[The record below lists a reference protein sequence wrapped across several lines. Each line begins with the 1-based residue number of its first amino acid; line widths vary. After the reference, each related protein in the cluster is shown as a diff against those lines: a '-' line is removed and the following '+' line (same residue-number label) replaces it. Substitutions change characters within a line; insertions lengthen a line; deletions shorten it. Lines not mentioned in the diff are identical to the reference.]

1 MVTISSFVGFQVDI
15 YLLNVNNRNTRTRC
29 EIYSKLTTKTPER
42 RQRRSDVFVVVN
54 FEHNSHTVLVFLLL
68 TLSMTLK
75 SSVYLFYFRVLIF
88 RDGQIFLTELAFHR
102 CSWENVFWKYAGI
115 LQENTHAEERFQ

>member
-88 RDGQIFLTELAFHR
+88 RDGQFFLTELAFHR
-102 CSWENVFWKYAGI
+102 CSWENVFWKYAVI

>member
-29 EIYSKLTTKTPER
+29 EIE

-68 TLSMTLK
+68 TLNMALK

-88 RDGQIFLTELAFHR
+88 RDGQFFLTELAFQR

>member
-75 SSVYLFYFRVLIF
+75 SSVSLFYFRVLIF
-88 RDGQIFLTELAFHR
+88 RDGQFFLTELAFQR